1 MGFLQGTDIKW
12 ISYNLFSGSRVTSH
26 KTEAP
31 GENEG
36 GLLRAF
42 VQFSAKDSLIACLII
57 VGDCRHQGSVNTP
70 KKK

>member
-12 ISYNLFSGSRVTSH
+12 INYNLFSRTRVTSH

-42 VQFSAKDSLIACLII
+42 VQLSAKDGL
-57 VGDCRHQGSVNTP
+57 V
-70 KKK
+70 